1 MLRDWLAQAVTFK
14 DDPAT
19 VSLAAGGV
27 AAVDDY
33 LRDPITEQLPQLR
46 QTGTIR
52 GDCDDVATLGATLAL
67 AAGLPAVRFRVV
79 SFQPA
84 APRPFTH
91 VFAEVLTS
99 RGWLDFDTTR
109 TRFPGPRITRTDTV
123 TV

>member
-1 MLRDWLAQAVTFK
+1 MLRDWLAVTVRFR
-14 DDPAT
+14 DDPAH
-19 VSLAAGGV
+19 VALAGGGV

-46 QTGTIR
+46 QTGEIR

-79 SFQPA
+79 SFRADRPQ
-84 APRPFTH
+84 PFTH
-91 VFAEVLTS
+91 VYTEVLTS

-109 TRFPGPRITRTDTV
+109 TRSPGPRITRTDTV